1 LLGAGKQKARPSGLA
16 SIGVVMNHP
25 REWFQPKVVGIGW
38 TPQTWEGWA
47 IIVSVIAIGAVVGR
61 VNT

>member
-1 LLGAGKQKARPSGLA
+1 
-16 SIGVVMNHP
+16 MNNP

-38 TPQTWEGWA
+38 SPRTREGWA

-61 VNT
+61 VNL